1 MRVRNASLTQHS
13 PIRADSPRWRDAKKR
28 NPRFASNPKNVY
40 ILGCADGC
48 SISNDKQAGVFPI
61 LTEIFDRD
69 VDRDIRTAAK
79 RHKGL
84 LDAGFSWTWVK
95 ENYCKRSGIKLP
107 SQFSRL
113 PYAREDRLYVAEG
126 MHIIKNLADTV
137 SDSLLGADVNQKVR
151 NHCEARNIRPALWT
165 AGLSHRPSEEVCV
178 GYAFVTRCVHVLWK
192 IRNVCAT
199 RCDHI

>member
-1 MRVRNASLTQHS
+1 MGELNLSGPPL
-13 PIRADSPRWRDAKKR
+13 ADR
-28 NPRFASNPKNVY
+28 
-40 ILGCADGC
+40 
-48 SISNDKQAGVFPI
+48 
-61 LTEIFDRD
+61 T
-69 VDRDIRTAAK
+69 DRDIRTAAK

-137 SDSLLGADVNQKVR
+137 SDSLLGADVNKKVR